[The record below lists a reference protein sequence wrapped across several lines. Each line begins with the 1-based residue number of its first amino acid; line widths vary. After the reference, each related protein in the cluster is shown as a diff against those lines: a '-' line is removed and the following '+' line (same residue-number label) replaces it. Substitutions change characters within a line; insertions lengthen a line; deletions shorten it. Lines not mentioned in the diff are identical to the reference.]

1 MPSPQPTCTRKNGQ
15 PVRSRGY
22 RWLPIGVLAAG
33 LVLFFVMDLDDYV
46 SFETLRQNRAALLAW
61 VEQAG
66 MAAVLLFSLLY
77 ALTIAFSL
85 PVGALMTIVG
95 GFLFGPV
102 TGTLA
107 AVAGATV
114 GATAVFVAA
123 RTAFGS
129 VLRSRAGNAVERMAR
144 GFEDDAFSY
153 LLTLRLIPIFP
164 FWLVNIAPA
173 FTRIRLRTYV
183 FATAIGIVPGTL
195 VYILVGS
202 GLGAVFAAGE
212 SPDLGIVFEPAILLP
227 ILGLAALSLLPVV
240 YKRWRRSGLPGE
252 MPSAHSSCSG
262 SRPSDDAKGASGT

>member
-1 MPSPQPTCTRKNGQ
+1 MRSPEPTFNRKEGKHA
-15 PVRSRGY
+15 RSRGY

-33 LVLFFVMDLDDYV
+33 LALFFLLGLDDYV

-61 VEQAG
+61 VDQAG
-66 MAAVLLFSLLY
+66 IVAVLVFALIY

-85 PVGALMTIVG
+85 PVGALLTIVG

-114 GATAVFVAA
+114 GAAAVFVAA
-123 RTAFGS
+123 RTAFGD
-129 VLRSRAGNAVERMAR
+129 VLRSKARSAVERMAR

-153 LLTLRLIPIFP
+153 LLTLRLIPVFP

-195 VYILVGS
+195 VYVLVGN

-212 SPDLGIVFEPAILLP
+212 SPDLGIVFEPEILVP
-227 ILGLAALSLLPVV
+227 ILGLAALSLLPVA

-252 MPSAHSSCSG
+252 LPSAHSGCAG
-262 SRPSDDAKGASGT
+262 SRRRDEAKGASGT